1 MNDNFWTVL
10 KIVAAVGATFLV
22 YEFLGSGSSIE
33 INNFS
38 LIDSSIEKLGDI
50 LSASIEDNDA
60 RREAR
65 IEFKEF
71 SNLVSEGEIAP
82 DEIEIIAS
90 SILNMRMRKDSE
102 IGNSAKEI
110 IKALKRAQATSS
122 FIVESPEVL
131 ETKLDSIAIKI
142 DNLTIFQE
150 EYYQRFFHSENLSDL
165 NKSTES
171 SDNIRSEEIQ
181 VVIDFDPV
189 VAVPKTSPIANLRKK
204 SKIVIIG
211 GTLENI
217 PLIQITENL
226 NILIDYTH
234 LNMLDSL
241 KVIEFHD
248 KMNALKSIKSIIIDV
263 HEENKDKSVNSS
275 SE

>member
-1 MNDNFWTVL
+1 MNNNFWTVL
-10 KIVAAVGATFLV
+10 KIIAAVGATILV
-22 YEFLGSGSSIE
+22 YEFLDSGSSIE
-33 INNFS
+33 IDKFS
-38 LIDSSIEKLGDI
+38 LMDSSIEKLGDI
-50 LSASIEDNDA
+50 LSASIEDNDV

-71 SNLVSEGEIAP
+71 SDLVSEGEIGP
-82 DEIEIIAS
+82 DEIENIAS

-122 FIVESPEVL
+122 FIVESPEAL

-165 NKSTES
+165 NKSTEPS
-171 SDNIRSEEIQ
+171 ESIRSDEIQ

-189 VAVPKTSPIANLRKK
+189 VAVPKTPLIANLRKN

-211 GTLENI
+211 GTFENI
-217 PLIQITENL
+217 PPIQITEHL
-226 NILIDYTH
+226 NILIDYTN

-241 KVIEFHD
+241 TVIEFHD

-263 HEENKDKSVNSS
+263 HEENKDKSVNGS